1 MDRKL
6 KKMEDKY
13 EKYYNSDDKIYEFE
27 LKRDYNRNGK
37 ILKIGQKIPTT
48 QEGIDWFLK
57 NGYGEESKKK
67 ENKTKKL
74 VSEKKQENK
83 NEL

>member
-1 MDRKL
+1 
-6 KKMEDKY
+6 MEDIY
-13 EKYYNSDDKIYEFE
+13 LKYYNSNKKIFEFE

-37 ILKIGQKIPTT
+37 ILKAGQKIPTT

-67 ENKTKKL
+67 ENKTKKNK
-74 VSEKKQENK
+74 VSEKEQKK
-83 NEL
+83 

>member
-1 MDRKL
+1 
-6 KKMEDKY
+6 MEDIY
-13 EKYYNSDDKIYEFE
+13 AKYYNSNKKTFEFE

-37 ILKIGQKIPTT
+37 ILKAGQKIPTT

-67 ENKTKKL
+67 ENKTKKNK
-74 VSEKKQENK
+74 VSEKEQENK

>member
-1 MDRKL
+1 
-6 KKMEDKY
+6 MEDIY
-13 EKYYNSDDKIYEFE
+13 LKYYNSNKKIFEFE

-37 ILKIGQKIPTT
+37 ILKAVQKIPTT

-67 ENKTKKL
+67 ENKTKKNK
-74 VSEKKQENK
+74 VSEKEQKK
-83 NEL
+83 